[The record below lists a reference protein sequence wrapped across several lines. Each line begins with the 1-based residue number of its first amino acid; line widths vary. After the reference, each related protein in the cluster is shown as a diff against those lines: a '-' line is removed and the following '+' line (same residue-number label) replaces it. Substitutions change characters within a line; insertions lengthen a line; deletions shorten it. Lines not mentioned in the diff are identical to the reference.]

1 MGEEDQPD
9 RITSGD
15 QRGGEHRG
23 KPGVFFS
30 GRTYLKNHQNTLEQK
45 KSKLVSDTAS
55 PAAEHFTLGP
65 LRSQADG
72 GFKGKIFF
80 LLSFSLMNARN
91 KKDKT

>member
-1 MGEEDQPD
+1 MTKGVVN
-9 RITSGD
+9 I
-15 QRGGEHRG
+15 G

-30 GRTYLKNHQNTLEQK
+30 GRTYPKNHQNTLEKK

-65 LRSQADG
+65 LWSQADG

-80 LLSFSLMNARN
+80 AEFFFNERQ
-91 KKDKT
+91 K